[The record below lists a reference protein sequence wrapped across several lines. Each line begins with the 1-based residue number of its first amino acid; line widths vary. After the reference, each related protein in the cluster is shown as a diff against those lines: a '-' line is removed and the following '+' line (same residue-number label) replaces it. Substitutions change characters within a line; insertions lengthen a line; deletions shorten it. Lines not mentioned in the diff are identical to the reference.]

1 MKKLWDDKYI
11 KIAILAIITISVS
24 YLLIMLIG
32 QSGAF
37 LKGLMTFIA
46 WALGVVVPL
55 ILGLIFAYILLPVVN
70 LFDNLLNKVPIIKK
84 KPGLCRG
91 ISIFA
96 TFFTFFFIIFMLLS
110 LVISTITSNIHFI
123 SLEDL
128 NMMAK
133 YISVQSTNLYNEIR
147 DTLGRFD
154 IVIPTLDALIAS
166 LRQQISSIDGK
177 KGTDIAAVF
186 GTGLL
191 GAFNIVKNFVVQF
204 FFAVIFSV
212 YFLFDTKGM
221 SAYWSRVFHALL
233 GDKAYKVFKICLSDL
248 DTCFTGYI
256 RGQLA
261 DAIIMAVLVTVV
273 FSIARI
279 PYAALIGIATGI
291 GNLIPDV
298 GPVVAYGM
306 TLICCLLKGEFKL
319 IIIGIILV
327 FIIQTIDGNIIN
339 PRLLSSSIDIHP
351 VLVIVALLFGGAIGG
366 LLGMLLAV
374 PVAAFL
380 NIQFERFIKYR
391 EEKSKSV

>member
-11 KIAILAIITISVS
+11 KIAILAVITISVS
-24 YLLIMLIG
+24 YLMIVLIRE
-32 QSGAF
+32 SGTF
-37 LKGLMTFIA
+37 LKGLFSLIS
-46 WALGVVVPL
+46 WIFGVVVPL

-70 LFDNLLNKVPIIKK
+70 LFDNLLNKVPLARK
-84 KPGLCRG
+84 KPGFCRG
-91 ISIFA
+91 LSIFA
-96 TFFTFFFIIFMLLS
+96 TFFTLFFIIFMLLS

-123 SLEDL
+123 SFEDL

-133 YISVQSTNLYNEIR
+133 YISIQATNLYNEIR
-147 DTLGRFD
+147 DTLGRYD

-166 LRQQISSIDGK
+166 LRQQITSIDGR

-191 GAFNIVKNFVVQF
+191 GAFNVVKNFMVQF
-204 FFAVIFSV
+204 FFAVIFSI

-221 SAYWSRVFHALL
+221 SAYWDRVFHALM
-233 GDKAYKVFKICLSDL
+233 GDKVYKVFQICLSDL

-291 GNLIPDV
+291 GNLIPYV
-298 GPVVAYGM
+298 GPFVAYGM
-306 TLICCLLKGEFKL
+306 TVICCLLKGEFKL

-327 FIIQTIDGNIIN
+327 FIIQTIDGNIVN
-339 PRLLSSSIDIHP
+339 PRLLSSSINVHP

-380 NIQFERFIKYR
+380 HIQFERLVKFR
-391 EEKSKSV
+391 EERSKSV